1 MAANTPP
8 ELYISVDI
16 EASGPVPGLFSMLAL
31 GACVV
36 GRPDDSFYA
45 ELRPINDAFV
55 EAALRV
61 SRLSMQR
68 LLSEGREP
76 AEAMKAFAAWVNE
89 RAHGC
94 RPVFVAF
101 NGGFDWSFVNWY
113 FHRFVVDNP
122 FGIGGIDI
130 KAYYM
135 GLVGSDWADTSSS
148 RLPDRFVSSRQHT
161 HNALDD
167 ARAQADTFS
176 KLLSAGRPR
185 PI

>member
-1 MAANTPP
+1 MTEATQ
-8 ELYISVDI
+8 ERYISVDI
-16 EASGPVPGLFSMLAL
+16 EASGPVPGLFSMLAI

-36 GRPDDSFYA
+36 GRPDESFYA
-45 ELRPINDAFV
+45 ELRPINNAFV

-61 SRLSMQR
+61 SRFSMER
-68 LLSEGREP
+68 LFLEGRDPE
-76 AEAMKAFAAWVNE
+76 EAMTSFLTWVNHQ
-89 RAHGC
+89 AVGS

-101 NGGFDWSFVNWY
+101 NGSFDWSFVNWY
-113 FHRFVVDNP
+113 FHRFVGENP

-135 GLVGSDWADTSSS
+135 GLVGCDWTSTTSS
-148 RLPDRFVSSRQHT
+148 RLETRFKSLEPHT

-176 KLLSAGRPR
+176 KLLATRRSRPT
-185 PI
+185 